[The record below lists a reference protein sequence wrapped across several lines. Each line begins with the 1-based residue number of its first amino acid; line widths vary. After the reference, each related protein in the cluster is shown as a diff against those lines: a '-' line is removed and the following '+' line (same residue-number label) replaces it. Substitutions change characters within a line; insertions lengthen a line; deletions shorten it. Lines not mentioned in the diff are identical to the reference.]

1 MSQPS
6 AEQPSAEGVLLQSL
20 QNGVLTLTM
29 NRPDS
34 LNSADDAL
42 LGALLEAVQSAGTR
56 PEVRVVV
63 LTGAGRGFCAG
74 ADLSLM
80 GTVDSAPNPTRF
92 SEHLEQTFNPVVR
105 AIRGLSKPFISAVN
119 GVAAGAGASLALIGD
134 VRLWSEAGSA
144 VQVFSNIGLIP
155 DSGATWT
162 LPRLVGYHRAFELMA
177 FAEKVGAHDALR
189 LGLCE
194 QVYPAES
201 FAAQVQTYAERLAAR
216 PAAALALTKQ
226 ALQAAMSSTLQDA
239 LLTEAHLQDAAGL
252 SWEHR
257 EGVEAFRQRRPADFL
272 NEKV

>member
-1 MSQPS
+1 MS
-6 AEQPSAEGVLLQSL
+6 QPSAEGVLLQSL

-34 LNSADDAL
+34 LNSANDAL
-42 LGALLEAVQSAGTR
+42 LRGLLEAVQSAGTR

-74 ADLSLM
+74 ADLGLM
-80 GTVDSAPNPTRF
+80 GAPGSAPDPTRF
-92 SEHLEQTFNPVVR
+92 SEHLEQTFNPLIR
-105 AIRGLSKPFISAVN
+105 AIRALPKPFISAVN

-134 VRLWSEAGSA
+134 LRLWSEAASA

-194 QVYPAES
+194 HVYPAES
-201 FAAQVQTYAERLAAR
+201 FAAQVQAYAERLASR
-216 PAAALALTKQ
+216 PVAALALTKQ

-239 LLTEAHLQDAAGL
+239 LLKEAHLQDAAGL